1 MPILSLTST
10 FIVSH
15 QLLFAFN
22 VTKPILFGGYR
33 CGACPPN
40 RPKGTINY
48 QLTSILYDF
57 GGISSQIQALL
68 SYKYPLISLGQ
79 RYEISKYCYSAI
91 FIPHPHLGSLT

>member
-68 SYKYPLISLGQ
+68 SYKYPSFHWAKGTKSQNIVTLPFSFLI
-79 RYEISKYCYSAI
+79 
-91 FIPHPHLGSLT
+91 LTLVR